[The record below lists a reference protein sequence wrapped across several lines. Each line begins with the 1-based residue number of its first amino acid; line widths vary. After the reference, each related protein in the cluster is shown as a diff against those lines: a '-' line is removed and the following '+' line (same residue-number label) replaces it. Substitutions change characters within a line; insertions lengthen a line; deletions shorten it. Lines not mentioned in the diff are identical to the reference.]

1 MDRRLQLFGVAVGVV
16 VALALAWGLG
26 GCSVTMSTDEP
37 VGAGPVDQTQRL
49 GDHVD
54 LSLPQLLAKPRQE
67 LAELCDEWVAKIRV
81 LEKAHRDTTVS
92 YLLLPELHVPL
103 AVPVL
108 REAKFSP
115 HAGFSLPPYL
125 ADGAKDTDLA
135 LHLARFGDVE
145 AARKL
150 AQPGD
155 ADILRRI
162 DKLSYER
169 NYPVEWARLAGLML
183 HAAQLR
189 LATGDPEGGTELLVW
204 HRELKTLL
212 GPKAAHGP
220 LGAALLPRGHR
231 ALQQAVAA
239 WRLAKQSVLVEQA
252 NAALKEWGEMP
263 PPPVSVPL
271 GSTRPEV
278 ARLFGARGE
287 GRALALPSMPR
298 VLDVLALPLPD
309 EGVEAVLTFFDG
321 ADRLS
326 EVLLVYRARTNDHFP
341 EPSDLAHQ
349 LQEALQTTAGVD
361 SASGLRRLT
370 YPLGDVNCE
379 VNIVSRSG
387 AVGGLVRL
395 LGNKAV
401 ENPAVLPRDFG
412 AVHFNRSFEQNRLR
426 LTPGERGGK
435 LESDEAAVV
444 GRVTSPPAVLRPA
457 LVSLERD
464 AEQDV
469 VQRLTLTYAVE
480 QATPPLAKVALP
492 LWAAW
497 GPGHF
502 DAVEDEHGGQLA
514 WVWEDAQTRCTLR
527 VPHAATEAATLE
539 VRDRHEPK
547 DQAQR
552 AAAAAAVDRAERQA
566 RFTSGKL
573 LTRLPRY
580 VEFAQLPLGMPRGD
594 ALQTLPGGKNVLTR
608 NLPDGVT
615 VIFTGAPPKNTTAM
629 ARQLFL
635 RFNAAN
641 RLAEVRV
648 RYEDVAQGKGSKDLL
663 AALKKKGGAPLEAP
677 APGAVVWSDLT
688 AGKPAA
694 VLSLWQDDATLLT
707 CQRDAGGVE
716 VAVRDCPADQEK
728 GVALPPLEY
737 LPHGPEKCP
746 LGETRDALLRKWKV
760 KEPVTTSDGA
770 LVLRPDKGDVYEA
783 FLVWFD
789 MDKVVRVVAQ
799 HAQTGT
805 APAQP
810 AQLAAALSE
819 AWGRDLKT
827 LGWPRRQ
834 DLTGEVVSNLGW
846 NDERTRV
853 RSFWQESEQGPPR
866 IFTEWKEVKVVP

>member
-1 MDRRLQLFGVAVGVV
+1 MDRRLQLISLAVAVVL
-16 VALALAWGLG
+16 ALMLAWGLG
-26 GCSVTMSTDEP
+26 GCSVTTPIDESP
-37 VGAGPVDQTQRL
+37 DTGAVEEPQRL
-49 GDHVD
+49 GDHVG
-54 LSLPQLLAKPRQE
+54 LSLADLLAKPRQE
-67 LAELCDEWVAKIRV
+67 LAELYDEWAAKIRV
-81 LEKAHRDTTVS
+81 QEKSRRDTTVS
-92 YLLLPELHVPL
+92 FLLLPELHVPL

-108 REAKFSP
+108 REAKFSS
-115 HAGFSLPPYL
+115 HTGFSLPPYL
-125 ADGAKDTDLA
+125 ADGATDNELA
-135 LHLARFGDVE
+135 LHLARFGDAE

-155 ADILRRI
+155 ADTLRRI
-162 DKLSYER
+162 EKCRYER
-169 NYPVEWARLAGLML
+169 NYPVEWTRLVGLML
-183 HAAQLR
+183 HGAQLR
-189 LATGDPEGGTELLVW
+189 LATGDLEGATELLVW

-212 GPKAAHGP
+212 GPKAGLGP
-220 LGAALLPRGHR
+220 LGAALLPRGHK

-239 WRLAKQSVLVEQA
+239 WRLAKQEALVEQA
-252 NAALKEWGEMP
+252 NAALAEWGEMA
-263 PPPVSVPL
+263 PPPVAVPL
-271 GSTRPEV
+271 GSPRPEV
-278 ARLFGARGE
+278 ARIFRAVGQ

-298 VLDVLALPLPD
+298 ALDLLALPLPD

-326 EVLLVYRARTNDHFP
+326 EVLLVYRARTNDLFP
-341 EPSDLAHQ
+341 EPYDLAHH

-361 SASGLRRLT
+361 SAPGLRRAS
-370 YPLGDVNCE
+370 YPLADVNCE
-379 VNIVSRSG
+379 VNILSRSG

-395 LGNKAV
+395 QGSKAV
-401 ENPAVLPRDFG
+401 ENRATLPRDFG
-412 AVHFNRSFEQNRLR
+412 AVHFDRSFEQNRLR
-426 LTPGERGGK
+426 LTPGERAAR
-435 LESDEAAVV
+435 LESDEASVV
-444 GRVTSPPAVLRPA
+444 ARVTSPPAALRPV

-469 VQRLTLTYAVE
+469 AHRLTLTYAVE

-492 LWAAW
+492 LWTAW

-502 DAVEDEHGGQLA
+502 EALEDEHGGHLA

-594 ALQTLPGGKNVLTR
+594 ALQSLPSGKNVLTR

-615 VIFTGAPPKNTTAM
+615 VIFTGAPPKNTTAIP
-629 ARQLFL
+629 RQLFL

-641 RLAEVRV
+641 QLAEVRV
-648 RYEDVAQGKGSKDLL
+648 RYEDGAQGKGSKDLL

-677 APGAVVWSDLT
+677 APWAAVWSDLT
-688 AGKPAA
+688 AGKTGAL
-694 VLSLWQDDATLLT
+694 LSVWQDDATLLT
-707 CQRDAGGVE
+707 CQRDAGGME

-737 LPHGPEKCP
+737 LPRGPEKCP

-760 KEPVTTSDGA
+760 KEAVSSADGA
-770 LVLRPDKGDVYEA
+770 LILHPDKGDVYDA

-789 MDKVVRVVAQ
+789 QDKVVRVVAQ
-799 HAQTGT
+799 HAKTST
-805 APAQP
+805 APPQP

-834 DLTGEVVSNLGW
+834 DLIGEVVSNIGW
-846 NDERTRV
+846 NDERTRI
-853 RSFWQESEQGPPR
+853 RTFWQDPEQGPAR
-866 IFTEWKEVKVVP
+866 IYTEWKEVK